1 MIIDTFLFKKV
12 PTWSGCVTT
21 TYGTLKENDIIK
33 ITNKNFTQY
42 FSFAYALYHK
52 TQKSIK

>member
-52 TQKSIK
+52 TQNQ